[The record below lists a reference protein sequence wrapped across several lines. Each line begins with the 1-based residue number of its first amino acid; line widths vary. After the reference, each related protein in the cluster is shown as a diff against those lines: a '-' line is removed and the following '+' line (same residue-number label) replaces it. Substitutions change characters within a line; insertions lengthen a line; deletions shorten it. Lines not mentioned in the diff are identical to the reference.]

1 MIDLLE
7 RKDVGNCGVHCSR
20 SVLQPLAMTQSA
32 TVYINIHR
40 AAIVSARE
48 KRRNGWLFCLVVSI
62 PLFSKKA
69 LGFVNSY
76 RAHMSCFHNIRGR
89 GKKMLCNINA
99 NIFKCVKRSEWS
111 ILKCYRKGSMVW
123 TMHSG
128 LKRNRLK
135 ATPYFSTLDSAPGFN
150 ESYTHKHTHR
160 EFATCLTSVS

>member
-1 MIDLLE
+1 MLYIIIVIIIIRRMIDLLE

-69 LGFVNSY
+69 LGVVNSY

-111 ILKCYRKGSMVW
+111 IFEMLQKRLDGLDNAFWPQTESPESHSLLQ
-123 TMHSG
+123 HSG
-128 LKRNRLK
+128 
-135 ATPYFSTLDSAPGFN
+135 
-150 ESYTHKHTHR
+150 
-160 EFATCLTSVS
+160 